1 MINIFFSKIKS
12 PRSSLKTIW
21 YFLLFILLFYSFC
34 CKEKVKDNSR
44 FITYQVNPQKKN
56 TQLYWKN
63 DKGELLKSLDHLI
76 TDVQYKNKKLVFAMN
91 GGMFEPD
98 NSPKGL
104 YIEDFK
110 ILKSIDTLQGSG
122 NFYLKPNGIFYLT
135 RNNRAGIVETKKY
148 VQNKEVRYATQSGPM
163 LITNGKI
170 NPIFQE
176 NSKNLNIRNGVG
188 ILKNGDLLFVMSK
201 KEINFYNLAEFFKNS
216 GCKDALYLDGYVSRT
231 YLPEKKWIQKDGN
244 FGIMIGVTESK
255 K

>member
-1 MINIFFSKIKS
+1 MKNQSFTPKI
-12 PRSSLKTIW
+12 ICHI
-21 YFLLFILLFYSFC
+21 LLYILLFFC
-34 CKEKVKDNSR
+34 ICCTEKIKEDNR
-44 FITYQVNPQKKN
+44 FVTYQVNPEKQN
-56 TQLYWKN
+56 IRLYWKN
-63 DKGELLKSLDHLI
+63 NKGEILKSLDHLKN
-76 TDVQYKNKKLVFAMN
+76 DVQSKQEKLVFAMN

-176 NSKNLNIRNGVG
+176 NSKNMNIRNGVG

-231 YLPEKKWIQKDGN
+231 YLPKKKWIQKDGN